1 MDFQFYQ
8 VEEEKHYN
16 VCNNT
21 FTFEERVFKSI
32 RLNKDNYKLR
42 KPQQVF
48 DDISYFLNM
57 RVEYCKNNYK
67 GYCENNFSVNFD
79 FFPFTG
85 ELENPIDLDLFDA
98 TFSMFRDIDFP
109 SDEELFNK
117 KLLSYMEDNFCYEI
131 KVKETLVYLTQFVSN
146 SDTDGKEEDV
156 TMVQNHKFL
165 NKKESIIKIFKED
178 KCIICLE
185 NKPNMLYENCKH
197 IPTCSSCEEIK
208 NLNNCPICRS
218 IVTLKVM
225 MSTN

>member
-85 ELENPIDLDLFDA
+85 ELENPIDLNLFDA
-98 TFSMFRDIDFP
+98 YFSMLRVLRTK
-109 SDEELFNK
+109 S
-117 KLLSYMEDNFCYEI
+117 
-131 KVKETLVYLTQFVSN
+131 
-146 SDTDGKEEDV
+146 V
-156 TMVQNHKFL
+156 T
-165 NKKESIIKIFKED
+165 KKEMN
-178 KCIICLE
+178 KC
-185 NKPNMLYENCKH
+185 MA
-197 IPTCSSCEEIK
+197 EIYDPGGTRTRAARLISQYH
-208 NLNNCPICRS
+208 NH
-218 IVTLKVM
+218 
-225 MSTN
+225 